1 MENRSSINSH
11 TLAIL
16 LDSLGRLDMFRKQF
30 LATVWFLSFIVSIL
44 LFGKMRFIGLL
55 RENPN

>member
-1 MENRSSINSH
+1 MENRGSINSH

-16 LDSLGRLDMFRKQF
+16 LDSLGRSDMFRKQF